1 MDGERGSRGVRGSE
15 QAGSEGRTGPAGV
28 LAGAA
33 IHPVVATFRLPHY
46 GRLWSSNLLQFI
58 CFQVLFLAMQWLVTS
73 ISPLRSAVGL
83 IGFVQGGTIAL
94 FSPMAGVVVD
104 RAPKRNLIVAG
115 RFAMAFISL
124 AVGLLVWS
132 GQVAYWMLVAVS
144 VCGGLVASVLG
155 PATQTYVVDVVG
167 RERTHEAVS
176 LNAMGTSFGTMGGG
190 ALAGVLVG
198 AVGLV
203 ATYFSAAVG
212 VLLAALLVVG
222 IPTLGAVARPEGPR
236 SPWADLREGYAYVR
250 ERPPLLLAL
259 LACSMAL
266 FNGAVN
272 PMRPIFAR
280 HVLDVGPSGFGML
293 SAAHGVGTFIAAL
306 GVMLRPPHPRHV
318 GLLITGTMLGFAIG
332 LVLYS
337 AAFSFGWALGVEV
350 WLGFTGQLWNVVAV
364 VGFQLAVPE
373 AMRGRVLSMVFTLAQ
388 LGFVGI
394 LAVGALA
401 DAVGDQVALAI
412 FGAIPTVLLT
422 GLLAF
427 GWKTLK
433 KM

>member
-1 MDGERGSRGVRGSE
+1 MSFERDSMDD
-15 QAGSEGRTGPAGV
+15 PARPV
-28 LAGAA
+28 LAG
-33 IHPVVATFRLPHY
+33 PVPDTDPRFATFRLPHY
-46 GRLWSSNLLQFI
+46 ARLWSSNLLQFI

-73 ISPLRSAVGL
+73 LSPLRSAVGL
-83 IGFVQGGTIAL
+83 IGFAQGGTIAL
-94 FSPMAGVVVD
+94 FSPAAGVVVD
-104 RAPKRNLIVAG
+104 RAAKRNLIGLG
-115 RFAMAFISL
+115 RFAMALIAL
-124 AVGLLVWS
+124 AVGLLVLS
-132 GQVAYWMLVAVS
+132 DRVAYWMLLVVS
-144 VCGGLVASVLG
+144 IIGGLVASVLN

-167 RERTHEAVS
+167 RERTRQAIA

-190 ALAGVLVG
+190 ALAGVLIG
-198 AVGLV
+198 SLGIV
-203 ATYFSAAVG
+203 ATYFSASFG
-212 VLLAALLVVG
+212 VFLAALLVFT
-222 IPTLGAVARPEGPR
+222 IPTLGRTLRTGERR

-280 HVLDVGPSGFGML
+280 HVLHVDEWGFGML
-293 SAAHGVGTFIAAL
+293 SAAHGFGTLIAAIAF
-306 GVMLRPPHPRHV
+306 MLRPPHRHV
-318 GLLITGTMLGFAIG
+318 GILITATMLGFAIG
-332 LVLYS
+332 LFLYS
-337 AAFSFGWALGVEV
+337 FAFSFAWVLGVEV

-373 AMRGRVLSMVFTLAQ
+373 EMRGRVLSMVFTLAQ

-401 DAVGDQVALAI
+401 DVVGDQVALGV
-412 FGAIPTVLLT
+412 FGAIPTILLT
-422 GLLAF
+422 GLLLF

-433 KM
+433 QM